1 MTPLGDANAPPDLLF
16 STQQQQTPFQSVQS
30 SGSSSGFSPKLP
42 LATATAALALLSLN
56 ATISIVQTLRLRRRG
71 SKLETAPPDARAVAA
86 GKAAYADA
94 DGVATPDAVARYG
107 CALKVRLALL
117 AGVAAAGF
125 AVAVARAVVGVLEHR
140 EKGLLCVVQWVAA
153 GLWLPLNIQAIE
165 LSVEKEPVR
174 RYNLAINNAATYLI
188 SLAIYCYVDDF
199 RTLPKSLLG
208 LSIARVALALVG
220 LILSTLVPRRPHVE
234 YKGRPVDTAR
244 SSSAFS
250 RHTYGWLTPLL
261 SFASKQGFLN
271 QTDLPTL
278 DSHARCRDLHD
289 AFVASKYTGRLWK
302 NIVRAHLSAFI
313 TQYIVAALSGITFMA
328 PQFAMYK
335 LLQLLEARD
344 AGADVTVAASLWVV
358 GLGVAVLVDNHMDNW
373 RWWLSYGSLNVPI
386 RVQLSALIFAKSMR
400 RKETKGVRKDAD
412 EEKEDADGEKGD
424 GEDEDALKQT
434 QQGTINLVGV
444 DSKRIA
450 DFSTY
455 QAVVWSAVI
464 KLTLAFIFIYKLV
477 GWEALLAGIAA
488 QICVLPLNSYFARR
502 YASAQ
507 NDLMSARDKKLA
519 VLNEALTGIRQIK
532 FSALEQQWQKKIQ
545 EYRETE
551 LKIVWRVFVSDTFLI
566 FCWIFG
572 PYMLSAVTLAVHA
585 LVYKHLYPSI
595 AFTTI
600 GILGQ
605 IEGTLAFVPEII
617 AMGIDSWVSVKR
629 IEEYLNAPE
638 KPSNTIPG
646 DEISFKHA
654 NIAWPSDSEKN
665 EESFVLRDLDF
676 TFPTG
681 KLSVISGRTGSG
693 KTLLLKAILGEVDV
707 LSGSIVVP
715 QALPVEKR
723 YDHKANRSNWIIPST
738 IAFVS
743 QQPWIE
749 NHTFRDNILFGLPFD
764 ETRYNKVIQAC
775 ALDPD
780 LKLLSDGDNTE
791 IGAQGINLSG
801 GQKWRITLAR
811 ALYSR
816 AGILLM
822 DDIFSAVD
830 AHVGRHIFEHALTG
844 ELGYGRTR
852 IVVTHHFSLCLPRTN
867 FEVLLS
873 EGQVERSGLVADL
886 RENGGL
892 DEILEEE
899 RIEDEFTDESPLLDG
914 GNGYMSPRRRRS
926 SAIRRG
932 SLSAA
937 LENGNGIGRV
947 RRASRVSERSALI
960 DDGGHMHV
968 DSGPRDAPKRFT
980 EEETK
985 MKGKVLLSV
994 YRHYIKAG
1002 GGYWFW
1008 AGVVLAFCVIQALI
1022 LGRSWW
1028 LTIWTGQ
1035 YKTQEASTGFVA
1047 RLLQHPVRTPY
1058 HSQALTRDTNFY
1070 VGVYMLISV
1079 SISLFGTIRYYIVF
1093 CGSIRASR
1101 KLFDDLVYAVLRAPM
1116 RWLDTVPTG
1125 RILNRFTADF
1135 SAIDMEQ
1142 ASGFSFMLFHMLLVV
1157 GIIVAGMMVTPVMI
1171 LFAVILLA
1179 LCLRYALFYL
1189 VGARETKRLESL
1201 AKSPMFELFGASL
1214 SGLSTIRAFGKTAD
1228 YIENM
1233 FDLIDRHGQTI
1244 YYMWA
1249 FNRWLT
1255 YRLGVIGAVFSLSM
1269 ATLIVSLR
1277 SIDAALAGFALGF
1290 TLEYSMAVV
1299 WMLRQ
1304 YAIVE
1309 LAMNAVERVIEYSS
1323 GIETEDQGGA
1333 PAPAAWPSEGRLEV
1347 DNLVVSYAADLAP
1360 VLKGVSFSVRPNER
1374 VGVVGRTGAGKS
1386 SLTLALFRFLEA
1398 REGSIHIDGLDI
1410 AALRLHDVRS
1420 RLAIIPQ
1427 DPVLFSGT
1435 VRSNLDPFNEHT
1447 DAELREALQRV
1458 HLVSPA
1464 DYACASSNSGSGN
1477 GSAAEQTNTNP
1488 FASLSTT
1495 ISEGGANLSQGQ
1507 RQLLCL
1513 ARAIIARPKIMM
1525 LDEAT
1530 SAVDK
1535 ATDERIQRSVREQFD
1550 NSTLLVIAHRLS
1562 TIVDFD
1568 RILVLGEGRVVE
1580 FGTPLELMMKEE
1592 GVFKGMV
1599 RDSGERGVLESVIFG
1614 TVEEEGEGGGDEELV
1629 A

>member
-1 MTPLGDANAPPDLLF
+1 MSNPSN
-16 STQQQQTPFQSVQS
+16 
-30 SGSSSGFSPKLP
+30 
-42 LATATAALALLSLN
+42 
-56 ATISIVQTLRLRRRG
+56 
-71 SKLETAPPDARAVAA
+71 
-86 GKAAYADA
+86 Y
-94 DGVATPDAVARYG
+94 Y
-107 CALKVRLALL
+107 
-117 AGVAAAGF
+117 
-125 AVAVARAVVGVLEHR
+125 
-140 EKGLLCVVQWVAA
+140 
-153 GLWLPLNIQAIE
+153 
-165 LSVEKEPVR
+165 
-174 RYNLAINNAATYLI
+174 
-188 SLAIYCYVDDF
+188 
-199 RTLPKSLLG
+199 LLG
-208 LSIARVALALVG
+208 LSIARVALALLG
-220 LILSTLVPRRPHVE
+220 LILCTLLPRRPHVE
-234 YKGRPVDTAR
+234 HKGRPVDTAR
-244 SSSAFS
+244 SSSAYS

-271 QTDLPTL
+271 H
-278 DSHARCRDLHD
+278 HARSRDLHD

-302 NIVRAHLSAFI
+302 NVIRAHMPAF
-313 TQYIVAALSGITFMA
+313 TMQYIIAATSGITFMA
-328 PQFAMYK
+328 PQFAMYR

-344 AGADVTVAASLWVV
+344 AGANVTVAASLWVV
-358 GLGVAVLVDNHMDNW
+358 GLGVAVLVDNHIDNW
-373 RWWLSYGSLNVPI
+373 RWWLSYGRLNVPI

-412 EEKEDADGEKGD
+412 EEKEAAGGEND
-424 GEDEDALKQT
+424 DEDEEEDALKQT

-488 QICVLPLNSYFARR
+488 QICVLPLNSYFAQR

-585 LVYKHLYPSI
+585 VVYKHLYPSI

-605 IEGTLAFVPEII
+605 IEGTLAFVPEVI
-617 AMGIDSWVSVKR
+617 AMGIDAFVSIKR

-654 NIAWPSDSEKN
+654 NVAWPSDSEKN

-723 YDHKANRSNWIIPST
+723 YDHKANPSNWIIPSA

-764 ETRYNKVIQAC
+764 ETRYKKVIQAC

-780 LKLLSDGDNTE
+780 LKLLSDGDSTE

-830 AHVGRHIFEHALTG
+830 AHVGRHIFEHALSG

-852 IVVTHHFSLCLPRTN
+852 ILVTHHVSLCLPRTS
-867 FEVLLS
+867 FEVLLG
-873 EGQVERSGLVADL
+873 EGRVEHAGLVTEL

-892 DEILEEE
+892 DEILEGE
-899 RIEDEFTDESPLLDG
+899 REDEDFTDESPLLDG

-926 SAIRRG
+926 SAVRRG

-937 LENGNGIGRV
+937 LENGIVNGIGRI

-960 DDGGHMHV
+960 DDGGHHV
-968 DSGPRDAPKRFT
+968 HLDAVGPSEPPKKFT

-994 YRHYIKAG
+994 YRHYVKAG

-1008 AGVVLAFCVIQALI
+1008 AGIVLAFCVIQALI

-1035 YKTQEASTGFVA
+1035 YKTQESSTGLVA
-1047 RLLQHPVRTPY
+1047 RLLQYPVRAPY

-1070 VGVYMLISV
+1070 VGVYMIISV
-1079 SISLFGTIRYYIVF
+1079 SISLFGTIRYYVVF

-1135 SAIDMEQ
+1135 NAVDMEQ

-1171 LFAVILLA
+1171 LFAIILLA

-1214 SGLSTIRAFGKTAD
+1214 SGLSTIRAFGKTSD

-1233 FDLIDRHGQTI
+1233 FNLIDRHGQTI

-1269 ATLIVSLR
+1269 ATLIVSLK

-1323 GIETEDQGGA
+1323 GIDIEDQGGA

-1347 DNLVVSYAADLAP
+1347 SNLVVSYAADLPP

-1435 VRSNLDPFNEHT
+1435 VRSNLDPFGEHA
-1447 DAELREALQRV
+1447 DDELREALQRV
-1458 HLVSPA
+1458 HLVSAA
-1464 DYACASSNSGSGN
+1464 DFACEPDQSSGSGS
-1477 GSAAEQTNTNP
+1477 GSGANSNANNTNTNANP

-1495 ISEGGANLSQGQ
+1495 ISEGGSNLSQGQ

-1568 RILVLGEGRVVE
+1568 RILVLSEGRVVE
-1580 FGTPLELMMKEE
+1580 FGTPLELMMKE
-1592 GVFKGMV
+1592 GDGAVFRGMV
-1599 RDSGERGVLESVIFG
+1599 RDSGERGALESVIFG
-1614 TVEEEGEGGGDEELV
+1614 TAEAVGEDEVDEDDEDLV
-1629 A
+1629 V